1 MKRVP
6 IPYTSEELGWI
17 RVRCTGHR
25 ATVHAEFCRMFNRTD
40 VSLSNFNALCKRNGW
55 LTGRTGQFEK
65 GIVPAN
71 KGKACEPGK
80 GGRHPNAQRTQ
91 FRKGSLPHNT
101 KYAGHERVSRDGYVE
116 ISVEQTNPH
125 TGFERRYVQKHRYLW
140 EEANGPIPEGH
151 FLKCKDG
158 NRLNCDPS
166 NWECLPRPAQVY
178 LQSRY
183 GLDYEHADPAVKPSI
198 IAIAKL
204 KYAVRK
210 AGKAGAA

>member
-17 RVRCTGHR
+17 RVRCTGDR

-40 VSLSNFNALCKRNGW
+40 VSLQNFNALCKRNGW
-55 LTGRTGQFEK
+55 LTGRTGRFET
-65 GIVPAN
+65 GIVPVN
-71 KGKACEPGK
+71 KGKRCEPGK
-80 GGRHPNAQRTQ
+80 MGNHPNAQRTQ
-91 FRKGSLPHNT
+91 FKKGNLPHNT
-101 KYAGHERVSRDGYVE
+101 KGTGHEYVSDGYVVLIVDE
-116 ISVEQTNPH
+116 INPH
-125 TGFERRYVQKHRYLW
+125 RGSKTRPVQKHRYLW
-140 EEANGPIPEGH
+140 EKANGPIPEGH

-166 NWECLPRPAQVY
+166 NWVCLPRPAQVY
-178 LQSRY
+178 LQSRH